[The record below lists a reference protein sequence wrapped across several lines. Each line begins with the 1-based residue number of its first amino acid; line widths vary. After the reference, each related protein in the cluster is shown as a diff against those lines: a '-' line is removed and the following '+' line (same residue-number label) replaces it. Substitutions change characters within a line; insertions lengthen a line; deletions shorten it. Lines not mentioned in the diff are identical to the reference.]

1 MTNAMDLDATGQAA
15 LVRSGEVSSAELVED
30 AIARI
35 ERLNPKLNAVITP
48 LYDKARRAVPADGPF
63 SGVPMVLK
71 DLACHSAGDPMYEG
85 MRFLRDAAW
94 VDRHDSHLATA
105 FRDAGFIVMGKT
117 NTPELGILPTTEPL
131 AFGPTRNPWN
141 ERHSTGGSSGGSA
154 AAVASG
160 MVAVGHAND
169 GGGSIRIPASEC
181 GLVGLKPTR
190 GRTSTGPE
198 YGDLMGGLVCEHV
211 VTRSV
216 RDTAAVLDAV
226 AGYRLGD
233 PYAAVGP
240 GGPWLRHSQTRPQ
253 GLHIGLM
260 VRSPGNAVPV
270 HAECVAAVEATGRL
284 LESLG
289 HHVELG
295 HPDAIDDDAHTA
307 HFINCWAAGNAW
319 AVDYWSRKVGR
330 PVQPDD
336 LEPLTSALVEMGRAL
351 SAPQWLTSR
360 EWLQANSRRL
370 LGWWA
375 GGFDLLVTPTIAVPP
390 PELGYFDSPADKPIA
405 GLVAAARVVPFTPP
419 FNTSGQPG
427 ISLPLWWSESELP
440 VGVQFVAAMGREDVL
455 IAIAAQLEEA
465 QPWAHRRPPIHAF
478 SA

>member
-1 MTNAMDLDATGQAA
+1 MTNALDLDATGQAA
-15 LVRSGEVSSAELVED
+15 LVRSGEVSSVELVEE

-35 ERLNPKLNAVITP
+35 DRLNPRLNAVITP
-48 LYDKARRAVPADGPF
+48 LFEKARRAIPAQGPF
-63 SGVPMVLK
+63 TGVPLLLK

-94 VDRHDSHLATA
+94 VDDHDSHLTTA
-105 FRDAGFIVMGKT
+105 FRDAGFVVVGKT
-117 NTPELGILPTTEPL
+117 NTPELGILPTTEPM

-141 ERHSTGGSSGGSA
+141 EGHSTGGSSGGSA

-190 GRTSTGPE
+190 GRTSMGPE
-198 YGDLMGGLVCEHV
+198 YGDVMGGLVCEHV

-226 AGYRLGD
+226 AGYRTGD
-233 PYAAVGP
+233 PFAAAGP
-240 GGPWLRHSQTRPQ
+240 SGPWLRHIDARPK
-253 GLHIGLM
+253 GLRIGLM
-260 VRSPGNAVPV
+260 VRSPGDAVPV
-270 HAECVAAVEATGRL
+270 HGECVAAVEATGRL
-284 LESLG
+284 LEALG

-295 HPDAIDDDAHTA
+295 HPEALDDEIHTG

-330 PVQPDD
+330 EVPPDD
-336 LEPLTSALVEMGRAL
+336 LEPLTLALVEMGRAL

-375 GGFDLLVTPTIAVPP
+375 DGFDLLVTPTIAVPP
-390 PELGYFDSPADKPIA
+390 PELGYFDSPPDNPIA
-405 GLVAAARVVPFTPP
+405 GLIAAGQVVPFTPP
-419 FNTSGQPG
+419 FNVSGQPG
-427 ISLPLWWSESELP
+427 ISLPLWWSESGLP
-440 VGVQFVAAMGREDVL
+440 VGVQFVSAMGREDVL

-465 QPWAHRRPPIHAF
+465 QPWAHRRPSIHSF
-478 SA
+478 SD